1 MNRDNEKKIGNSKKV
16 IWRIDARR
24 TFENKGI
31 QLKVQNINL
40 WMKNE
45 APTEKPINRL
55 EQTNY
60 GFHKI
65 NKMQPNTD
73 I

>member
-1 MNRDNEKKIGNSKKV
+1 MITEKFGNSKKD
-16 IWRIDARR
+16 ISRIDARR
-24 TFENKGI
+24 TFGNKGI

-45 APTEKPINRL
+45 APTEKPINRSG
-55 EQTNY
+55 QANY
-60 GFHKI
+60 DFQEI
-65 NKMQPNTD
+65 NKIQPNLD